1 MHKVLAVAAAALLA
15 GCAASPP
22 PSSSTRDLAAL
33 DAVTSS
39 IIGHPITTTS
49 NDARMHFLAAQREQ
63 DLGRNFEA
71 LDHYQRAVRADSTF
85 AFAYLGVA
93 NVSNSLADFKTNL
106 ARAEK
111 LASGASEAER
121 LQIQIARQGFE
132 NDVSGQLALAQELVT
147 KFPDSPRA
155 YLVLAGVQAG
165 LNRTAEARESYG
177 RAIALAP
184 NLLSAH
190 TQVGITYLFAIA
202 QNNGTVDW
210 LVHKAV
216 WLVRGRIAAIPWVMF
231 TVAAVLTAVG
241 AVSPT
246 AVAIIAPIALRF
258 SQRYK
263 ISPLL
268 MGLVVIHGAQAG
280 GFSPIS
286 IYGGITNQVVE
297 RAGLPRNDLALFLA
311 SFFFNLGVAVLI
323 FFLFRGHRTGRFSE
337 REDRKELSDGEPESV
352 QIGLNKHRVLTL
364 VGLLSLGVGSLAL
377 ELNIG
382 LLAISVAVLL
392 ALLAPHDQKRA
403 IEQVSWPTVL
413 LITGV
418 ITYIAVL
425 QKIGAVDL
433 VGNSVSRIGAPL
445 LAALLLCY
453 IGGIVSAFAS
463 SIAVLGTTIPL
474 AVPFLLQGHVHAVG
488 VVAAIAVST
497 TIVDVSPFSTNGAL
511 VVANSQGVD
520 KDHFYRQMLIY
531 SAVVVAIGP
540 FLTWLVLVLPRW
552 L

>member
-1 MHKVLAVAAAALLA
+1 MATQIAGIVLLAVMFIIATALPINMGALA
-15 GCAASPP
+15 LVGAF
-22 PSSSTRDLAAL
+22 
-33 DAVTSS
+33 
-39 IIGHPITTTS
+39 IIG
-49 NDARMHFLAAQREQ
+49 
-63 DLGRNFEA
+63 
-71 LDHYQRAVRADSTF
+71 
-85 AFAYLGVA
+85 
-93 NVSNSLADFKTNL
+93 
-106 ARAEK
+106 
-111 LASGASEAER
+111 
-121 LQIQIARQGFE
+121 
-132 NDVSGQLALAQELVT
+132 
-147 KFPDSPRA
+147 
-155 YLVLAGVQAG
+155 
-165 LNRTAEARESYG
+165 
-177 RAIALAP
+177 
-184 NLLSAH
+184 LLSHLSSRDIFAGFPGDLFV
-190 TQVGITYLFAIA
+190 TLVGITYLFAIA

-241 AVSPT
+241 AVSPA

-258 SQRYK
+258 SQRYR

-323 FFLFRGHRTGRFSE
+323 FFLFRGHRTGRLSE
-337 REDRKELSDGEPESV
+337 REDRKELSAGEPESV

-520 KDHFYRQMLIY
+520 KDHFYHQMLIY

>member
-1 MHKVLAVAAAALLA
+1 MATQIAAMVLLAVMFIIATLLPINMGAL
-15 GCAASPP
+15 
-22 PSSSTRDLAAL
+22 AL
-33 DAVTSS
+33 VGAF
-39 IIGHPITTTS
+39 IIGLIAHLP
-49 NDARMHFLAAQREQ
+49 ARDIFAGFPG
-63 DLGRNFEA
+63 DLF
-71 LDHYQRAVRADSTF
+71 
-85 AFAYLGVA
+85 
-93 NVSNSLADFKTNL
+93 
-106 ARAEK
+106 
-111 LASGASEAER
+111 
-121 LQIQIARQGFE
+121 
-132 NDVSGQLALAQELVT
+132 VT
-147 KFPDSPRA
+147 
-155 YLVLAGVQAG
+155 L
-165 LNRTAEARESYG
+165 
-177 RAIALAP
+177 
-184 NLLSAH
+184 
-190 TQVGITYLFAIA
+190 VGITYLFAIA
-202 QNNGTVDW
+202 QNNGTIDW

-216 WLVRGRIAAIPWVMF
+216 WLVRGRIAAMPWVMF

-241 AVSPT
+241 AVSPA

-323 FFLFRGHRTGRFSE
+323 FFLFRGHRTGRLNE
-337 REDRKELSDGEPESV
+337 REDREELSDGEAEPV
-352 QIGLNKHRVLTL
+352 QVGLNKYRALTL
-364 VGLLSLGVGSLAL
+364 LGLVSLGVGSLAL
-377 ELNIG
+377 DLNIG

-453 IGGIVSAFAS
+453 IGGVVSAFAS

-531 SAVVVAIGP
+531 SAVVVAVGP

>member
-1 MHKVLAVAAAALLA
+1 
-15 GCAASPP
+15 
-22 PSSSTRDLAAL
+22 
-33 DAVTSS
+33 
-39 IIGHPITTTS
+39 
-49 NDARMHFLAAQREQ
+49 
-63 DLGRNFEA
+63 
-71 LDHYQRAVRADSTF
+71 
-85 AFAYLGVA
+85 
-93 NVSNSLADFKTNL
+93 
-106 ARAEK
+106 
-111 LASGASEAER
+111 
-121 LQIQIARQGFE
+121 
-132 NDVSGQLALAQELVT
+132 
-147 KFPDSPRA
+147 
-155 YLVLAGVQAG
+155 
-165 LNRTAEARESYG
+165 
-177 RAIALAP
+177 
-184 NLLSAH
+184 
-190 TQVGITYLFAIA
+190 
-202 QNNGTVDW
+202 
-210 LVHKAV
+210 
-216 WLVRGRIAAIPWVMF
+216 
-231 TVAAVLTAVG
+231 
-241 AVSPT
+241 
-246 AVAIIAPIALRF
+246 LRF

-286 IYGGITNQVVE
+286 IYGGITNQVVD

-323 FFLFRGHRTGRFSE
+323 FFLFRGHRTGRLSE
-337 REDRKELSDGEPESV
+337 REDRKELSAGEPESV
-352 QIGLNKHRVLTL
+352 QIGLNKHRALTL

-392 ALLAPHDQKRA
+392 ALFAPHDQKRA

-531 SAVVVAIGP
+531 SAVVVAVGP